1 MVIHTNNNAYPQ
13 RGAWDSCRYCIMQQ
27 CKTTVQY
34 GCILLLLFS
43 NSKLDN
49 NLYSTMVRT
58 FCRQGYW
65 QG

>member
-1 MVIHTNNNAYPQ
+1 MHTHKEEHGIPV
-13 RGAWDSCRYCIMQQ
+13 GIVLIMQQ

-49 NLYSTMVRT
+49 NLYSTMVRP
-58 FCRQGYW
+58 FCRQGSW